1 MASWRGTVTYIDQP
15 ALRFAAHLVVLWGHQ
30 VNLPPHW
37 LASILIKVSQ
47 MLAGRELR
55 HEFLDIF
62 KAVLDPA
69 TLRNSTVM
77 AALTHLHGT
86 CWFWPI
92 ICRLKLKKI
101 LQVKA

>member
-1 MASWRGTVTYIDQP
+1 MASWRETVTYIDQP
-15 ALRFAAHLVVLWGHQ
+15 VLMFAAHLVVLWGHQ

-62 KAVLDPA
+62 KAEFGPSHFA
-69 TLRNSTVM
+69 
-77 AALTHLHGT
+77 
-86 CWFWPI
+86 
-92 ICRLKLKKI
+92 
-101 LQVKA
+101 Q